1 MSQAA
6 PPAVP
11 AEVLDLFAQQAAST
25 VYEAA
30 GRTGA
35 LASYLRPL
43 HPGTRLFGR
52 ALTVRCQ
59 PGDNLT
65 LHAAVA
71 AAQPGDVIV
80 ADAAGFTEAG
90 HWGEV
95 LTVAAMQRGVA
106 GLVIDGGVRD
116 VAAAAKRG
124 FPVYARGVSMKAAV
138 KEVLG
143 TIGERIICAGALV
156 SPGDLV
162 LGDDDGVVVVRPD
175 RAAEVLAAAQ
185 AREDAETGLMARLAQ
200 GELTLDI
207 LHLRGKLPGEGDH
220 G

>member
-1 MSQAA
+1 MTQAA
-6 PPAVP
+6 PTAVP
-11 AEVLDLFAQQAAST
+11 SATLDLFAQQAAST

-35 LASYLRPL
+35 LASYIRPI

-71 AAQPGDVIV
+71 VAQPGDVIV
-80 ADAAGFTEAG
+80 ADAGAFAEAG

-106 GLVIDGGVRD
+106 GLVIDGSVRD

-124 FPVYARGVSMKAAV
+124 FPVYSHGVCMKAALKV
-138 KEVLG
+138 ALG
-143 TIGERIICAGALV
+143 TLQQPIVCAGALV
-156 SPGDLV
+156 HPGDLV

-185 AREDAETGLMARLAQ
+185 AREDAEVGIMARLAQ
-200 GELTLDI
+200 GEVTLDI
-207 LHLRGKLPGEGDH
+207 LQLRGKLPAGFHH

>member
-6 PPAVP
+6 PTAVP
-11 AEVLDLFAQQAAST
+11 DEVLDLFAQQAAST
-25 VYEAA
+25 VHEAA
-30 GRTGA
+30 GQTGA
-35 LASYLRPL
+35 LASYIRPL

-71 AAQPGDVIV
+71 AAEPGDVIV
-80 ADAAGFTEAG
+80 ADTGGFTEAG

-106 GLVIDGGVRD
+106 GLVIDGAVRD

-124 FPVYARGVSMKAAV
+124 FPVYSHGVCMKAALKV
-138 KEVLG
+138 ALG
-143 TIGERIICAGALV
+143 TLQQPIVCGGALV
-156 SPGDLV
+156 HPGDLV
-162 LGDDDGVVVVRPD
+162 LGDDDGIVVVRPE

-185 AREDAETGLMARLAQ
+185 AREDAEIGIMARLAQ
-200 GELTLDI
+200 GEVTLDI
-207 LHLRGKLPGEGDH
+207 LQLRGKLPAGSHH

>member
-1 MSQAA
+1 MDRRRGRDAA
-6 PPAVP
+6 PPAAVA

-185 AREDAETGLMARLAQ
+185 

-207 LHLRGKLPGEGDH
+207 LHLRGKLPGEAHH

>member
-1 MSQAA
+1 MSQATPTA
-6 PPAVP
+6 LP
-11 AEVLDLFAQQAAST
+11 AEILDLFAQQAAST

-30 GRTGA
+30 GQSGA
-35 LASYLRPL
+35 LASYIRPL

-80 ADAAGFTEAG
+80 ADAGSFTEAG

-106 GLVIDGGVRD
+106 GLVIDGAVRD

-124 FPVYARGVSMKAAV
+124 FPVYSHGVCMKAAV
-138 KEVLG
+138 KVAMG
-143 TIGERIICAGALV
+143 TLQERIICGGALV
-156 SPGDLV
+156 YPGDFV

-175 RAAEVLAAAQ
+175 RAEEVLTAAQ
-185 AREDAETGLMARLAQ
+185 AREDAETGLMERLGQ
-200 GELTLDI
+200 GEVTLDI
-207 LHLRGKLPGEGDH
+207 LQLRSKLPADFHH

>member
-1 MSQAA
+1 MSQATPTA
-6 PPAVP
+6 LP
-11 AEVLDLFAQQAAST
+11 AEILDLFAQQAAST

-30 GRTGA
+30 GQTGA
-35 LASYLRPL
+35 LASYIRPL

-80 ADAAGFTEAG
+80 ADTGSFTEAG

-106 GLVIDGGVRD
+106 GLVIDGAVRD
-116 VAAAAKRG
+116 VAAAAKQG
-124 FPVYARGVSMKAAV
+124 FPVYSHGVCMKAAV
-138 KEVLG
+138 KVAMG
-143 TIGERIICAGALV
+143 TLQERIICAGALV
-156 SPGDLV
+156 YPGDLV

-175 RAAEVLAAAQ
+175 RAEEVLAAAR
-185 AREDAETGLMARLAQ
+185 AREDAEAGLMERLGQ

-207 LHLRGKLPGEGDH
+207 LQLRSKLPADFHH

>member
-1 MSQAA
+1 MSQATPTA
-6 PPAVP
+6 LP
-11 AEVLDLFAQQAAST
+11 AEILDLLAQQAAST

-30 GRTGA
+30 GQSGA
-35 LASYLRPL
+35 LASYIRPL

-80 ADAAGFTEAG
+80 ADAGSFTEAG

-106 GLVIDGGVRD
+106 GLVIDGAVRD

-124 FPVYARGVSMKAAV
+124 FPVYSHGVCMKAAV
-138 KEVLG
+138 KVVMG
-143 TIGERIICAGALV
+143 TLQERIICAGALV
-156 SPGDLV
+156 YPGDLV

-175 RAAEVLAAAQ
+175 RAEEVLTAAQ
-185 AREDAETGLMARLAQ
+185 ARENAETGLMERLGQ
-200 GELTLDI
+200 GEVTLDI
-207 LHLRGKLPGEGDH
+207 LQLRSKLPADFYH